1 MNIAIVED
9 MPVDAEI
16 LRAQLIAYASQKRL
30 VMDIHCFASAEELL
44 EEYHP
49 LKYTVVFLDIFMN
62 GMNGVEAAR
71 KLREADSDTLLVFLT
86 ASKEHM
92 PDAFKVHAYDYIE
105 KPSETHRLYALMD
118 DILKHINR
126 EAEIPRLN
134 FVSRRQEYSLP
145 YSEIVSIVT
154 IANYLEITDSS
165 GDVSRARMTFTAA
178 AEQLTKDQ
186 RFLMI
191 MRGILVNMD
200 YVTGISDNTCRLS
213 DGRQLPVT
221 VKSSKKIEQTWK
233 NYCFSQNRK
242 DPLKRTGED

>member
-9 MPVDAEI
+9 MHVDAEI
-16 LRAQLIAYASQKRL
+16 LRAQLLAYASQKRL
-30 VMDIHCFASAEELL
+30 RMDIHCFSSAEELL
-44 EEYHP
+44 AEYHP

-105 KPSETHRLYALMD
+105 KPSETDRLYALMD
-118 DILKHINR
+118 DILKHISP
-126 EAEIPRLN
+126 ETGTPRLN

-154 IANYLEITDSS
+154 VANYLEITDLS
-165 GDVSRARMTFTAA
+165 GTVSRARMTFTAA
-178 AEQLTKDQ
+178 AEQLTKDP

-200 YVTGISDNTCRLS
+200 YVTEISDNICHLS

-233 NYCFSQNRK
+233 NYCYSQNRR
-242 DPLKRTGED
+242 DPLSLSGTA